1 MGSLKLNMTI
11 VEILL
16 TVWNY
21 QSCYNYMIYAK
32 TTGDVKYLP
41 NINSLDI
48 NWSGFLWLTSF
59 HINFEEVH

>member
-1 MGSLKLNMTI
+1 MGSLKFNMTI

-48 NWSGFLWLTSF
+48 N
-59 HINFEEVH
+59 